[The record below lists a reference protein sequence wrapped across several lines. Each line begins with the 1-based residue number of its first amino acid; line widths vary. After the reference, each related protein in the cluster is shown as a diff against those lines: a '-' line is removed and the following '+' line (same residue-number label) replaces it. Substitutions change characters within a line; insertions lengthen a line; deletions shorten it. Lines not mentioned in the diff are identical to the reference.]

1 MSSTVSVR
9 VHYPAGAGRILLRAE
24 PDWERDLEPVAE
36 DPAGG
41 TFDFELPVAGAHAYF
56 KPVLRRDGELHWAQG
71 PDSLALASGRRSRS
85 VWPHFL
91 ADSSCSV
98 CNVHELE
105 SAEGARHAVRVFYP
119 PGYAEN
125 TLKRYPVLYM
135 QDGQN
140 LFFPGE
146 AFGGHHWRIAETLGL
161 LDSMNL
167 VRKVIVV
174 GVYPHD
180 RMHDYTAP
188 GYEDYGRFVVER
200 LKPWVDRRYRTL
212 TGPSDTAVMG
222 SSLGGVASFHLAWS
236 HPGVFGMA
244 AAMSATFGYRDD
256 LAERVD
262 REPKRRVRFY
272 LDSGWPRDNYE
283 VTRDL
288 RNRLDRGGWVEGRDY
303 LYFAWPEARHDER
316 AWATRVHVPF
326 QFFFGR
332 VGAAAG

>member
-1 MSSTVSVR
+1 MESTVSIRVR
-9 VHYPAGAGRILLRAE
+9 YPAGAGQIRLRAE

-36 DPAGG
+36 DPAVGS
-41 TFDFELPVAGAHAYF
+41 FDFELPLAGAFAYY

-71 PDSLALASGRRSRS
+71 PDFLALASGRRARS
-85 VWPHFL
+85 IWPHFL
-91 ADSSCSV
+91 ADGSCSV

-105 SAEGARHAVRVFYP
+105 SAEGARYSVRVFYP

-125 TLKRYPVLYM
+125 TVKRYPVLYM

-140 LFFPGE
+140 LFFPDE

-167 VRKVIVV
+167 IRKVIVV

-180 RMHDYTAP
+180 RMRDYTAP
-188 GYEDYGRFVVER
+188 GYDAFGRFVVER
-200 LKPWVDRRYRTL
+200 LKPWVDGRYRTL
-212 TGPSDTAVMG
+212 TGREDTAVMG
-222 SSLGGVASFHLAWS
+222 SSLGGVVSFHLAWS
-236 HPGVFGMA
+236 HPEVFGMA

-256 LAERVD
+256 LAARVD
-262 REPKRRVRFY
+262 REPKRPVRFY

-288 RNRLDRGGWVEGRDY
+288 RNRLHRRGWREGSDL

-316 AWATRVHVPF
+316 AWATRVHIPF

-332 VGAAAG
+332 VAAAAG